1 MTGALTGVPAALA
14 SAQAAVLASIPSP
27 SQGVWHLGPV
37 PIRAYAL
44 AIIAGIVL
52 GVVVS
57 ERRLRAR
64 GGPPGAVVDIAVWAV
79 PFGIVGA
86 RVYHVLSSPDAYF
99 GEGGDLVRAL
109 YVWEGGLGI
118 WGAIPAGFLGALI
131 AIRQL
136 GLRVGVVADAMA
148 PGLLLAQ
155 AVGRVGNYFNQELF
169 GRPTDLPWALEIDP
183 AHRPAGYA
191 DAATFHPTFLYES
204 LWCLLALGLLLL
216 LERLL
221 KLGHGRVFFTYV
233 LLYVIGRGFIETL
246 RIDQAEIVGGLRLNV
261 WTSVVV
267 GLLAVVGLLV
277 SALRHPGREATALR
291 RPPAAEAGSAAEVE
305 ALDAGAAPQEAAE
318 EGSRAA
324 ARAGA
329 GTSDDDRPDGAGP
342 PAGTVPEGAED
353 RRP

>member
-1 MTGALTGVPAALA
+1 MTGALAAAPAALA
-14 SAQAAVLASIPSP
+14 SVQAAVLASIPGP

-37 PIRAYAL
+37 PVRAYAL
-44 AIIAGIVL
+44 AIIVGIVL
-52 GVVVS
+52 GVVVA

-86 RVYHVLSSPDAYF
+86 RIYHVLSSPDAYF

-169 GRPTDLPWALEIDP
+169 GRPTDLPWGLEIDA

-191 DAATFHPTFLYES
+191 DSATFHPTFLYEA
-204 LWCLLALGLLLL
+204 LWCLVALGLLLV

-221 KLGHGRVFFTYV
+221 QLGHGRVFLTYV
-233 LLYVIGRGFIETL
+233 LLYVVGRGLIETL

-267 GLLAVVGLLV
+267 GLLAVLGLLV

-291 RPPAAEAGSAAEVE
+291 RPSPDEAGDAAEVE
-305 ALDAGAAPQEAAE
+305 ALDAGADPEDAAE
-318 EGSRAA
+318 EGRRAA
-324 ARAGA
+324 ARAAEEEAGDRAPDDVGA
-329 GTSDDDRPDGAGP
+329 RAGDG
-342 PAGTVPEGAED
+342 ED
-353 RRP
+353 RRV